1 LTAVIIVLRE
11 VLEAAL
17 LISILSALS
26 GLLGVQRQWISWSLI
41 CGIAGAVLLAYK
53 INPLSELFDGV
64 GQEISSAGIQLLIF
78 LLLTVFSYLVL
89 LRSEAGS
96 LRHRSLKIIMAG
108 IVALAV
114 TREGFEV
121 LIYVSGFAQHFPQLA
136 TVLVGATIG
145 ASIGVSVG
153 VLIYYSLYYL
163 RYPWAQFVGM
173 GLLILVAAG
182 LASQVAL
189 LLIQADW
196 LPSQLPLWDTSAVIA
211 EDSFTGQ
218 LLYAMI
224 GYEATPSAI
233 QAGFYIG
240 GGLLLLQQ
248 PCRAF

>member
-1 LTAVIIVLRE
+1 M
-11 VLEAAL
+11 
-17 LISILSALS
+17 
-26 GLLGVQRQWISWSLI
+26 
-41 CGIAGAVLLAYK
+41 
-53 INPLSELFDGV
+53 
-64 GQEISSAGIQLLIF
+64 
-78 LLLTVFSYLVL
+78 
-89 LRSEAGS
+89 
-96 LRHRSLKIIMAG
+96 RHRILKIIMAG

-121 LIYVSGFAQHFPQLA
+121 LIYISGFTQNLPQLV

-163 RYPWAQFVGM
+163 RYPWAQFIGM

-182 LASQVAL
+182 LASQAAL

-211 EDSFTGQ
+211 EDSVSGQ

-240 GGLLLLQQ
+240 GGLLLLAISSIARY
-248 PCRAF
+248 CSSHAGRSNNEL